1 MKTKAFTLLEML
13 VAILIMW
20 ILMALVAH
28 PVARAVRH
36 VKAVALGVEAFG
48 NARIE
53 AFVANDNQLL
63 MDRMATNKPF
73 AIYSDDHVR
82 PGGEEGV
89 LVR

>member
-1 MKTKAFTLLEML
+1 MKTKGFTLLEML
-13 VAILIMW
+13 VAILIIW

-36 VKAVALGVEAFG
+36 AKAVAMGVEAFN

-53 AFVANDNQLL
+53 EFTANDNQAMMERL
-63 MDRMATNKPF
+63 ATMKPIP
-73 AIYSDDHVR
+73 IYSDDHVR

-89 LVR
+89 MVR

>member
-13 VAILIMW
+13 VAIMIIW

-36 VKAVALGVEAFG
+36 AKAVALGVEAFN

-53 AFVANDNQLL
+53 AFVANDNQAM
-63 MDRMATNKPF
+63 MDRLATTKPVP
-73 AIYSDDHVR
+73 IYSDDHVR
-82 PGGEEGV
+82 PGGDEGAM
-89 LVR
+89 VR